1 MGTFE
6 QKMFNLISPHGGDLK
21 PLLLKGEALKEALHE
36 AKTLQKIRM
45 TTRERDDL
53 IMMGIGAFSPLRGFM
68 GKADW
73 QGVCDEMKMADGTF
87 WPIPITLS
95 VSKGA
100 AKTLKEG
107 QEVALIERENDEL
120 MGLMVIEEKYKIN
133 KAYECKQI
141 FKTDDIKHPGVAK
154 VMAQGEMNIRGP
166 IKVLS
171 EGEYPK
177 KFKNL
182 YATPE
187 GTRKL
192 FEERGWKTIAALQLR
207 NPMHRSHEYL
217 AKIALE
223 ICDGLFIHQLIG
235 KLKEGDIPAE
245 IRVKCVHT
253 LVEHYFPNGRV
264 VQKGYPLEMRYAG
277 PREALLHAIFRQNY
291 GATHLIV
298 GRDHAGVGN
307 YYGPFEAQE
316 IFNQIPTDALIIQ
329 PLKIDLTF
337 YCYRCK
343 GMASPKTCP
352 HGEED
357 HLTLSG
363 TLLRKMLTEGDN
375 VPEEFS
381 RPEVLN
387 ILKEY
392 YSGFEK
398 KAEIH

>member
-1 MGTFE
+1 MRIRENYYIQAMGTFE
-6 QKMFNLISPHGGDLK
+6 QKMFKLISPHGGELK
-21 PLLLKGEALKEALHE
+21 PLLLKGEALKEAMEE
-36 AKTLQKIRM
+36 AKNLPRIRM
-45 TTRERDDL
+45 TSRERDDL

-73 QGVCDEMKMADGTF
+73 QGVCDEMKMVDGTF

-95 VSKGA
+95 VSKGV

-133 KAYECKQI
+133 KAYECKQV

-154 VMAQGEMNIRGP
+154 VIAQGEINIGGP
-166 IKVLS
+166 VKVFS

-177 KFKNL
+177 KF
-182 YATPE
+182 
-187 GTRKL
+187 
-192 FEERGWKTIAALQLR
+192 
-207 NPMHRSHEYL
+207 
-217 AKIALE
+217 
-223 ICDGLFIHQLIG
+223 
-235 KLKEGDIPAE
+235 
-245 IRVKCVHT
+245 
-253 LVEHYFPNGRV
+253 
-264 VQKGYPLEMRYAG
+264 
-277 PREALLHAIFRQNY
+277 
-291 GATHLIV
+291 
-298 GRDHAGVGN
+298 
-307 YYGPFEAQE
+307 
-316 IFNQIPTDALIIQ
+316 NQIPTDALVIK

-352 HGEED
+352 HEEED

-363 TLLRKMLTEGDN
+363 TLLRKLLTEGDN